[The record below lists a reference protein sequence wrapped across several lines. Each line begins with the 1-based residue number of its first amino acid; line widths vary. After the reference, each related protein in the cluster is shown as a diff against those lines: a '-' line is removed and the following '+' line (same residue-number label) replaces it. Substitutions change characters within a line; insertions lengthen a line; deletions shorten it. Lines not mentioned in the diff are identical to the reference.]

1 MRKTIIAIIILVLG
15 LAYGVK
21 DKGNIV
27 GQGFSLANEQLAA
40 DLTIPKSIN
49 FQGYLYR
56 DGNPMDTI
64 MNMWFGIYD
73 TPTSGTQL
81 FQQTVN
87 NVTVTKGW
95 FTISLDNI
103 PNSVFPVTGPTRYL
117 EVKAPAT
124 GPALSPRISL
134 VSVGYSYHSIT
145 ADSAEYAKAAPL
157 SRPITPPVYSTEIRD
172 TTITTAKIKD
182 GAITSSKI
190 LDGTISGIDIAKPCT
205 LTATADWPN
214 SILQIKNNG
223 SGNGIKIDS
232 AGTYGIYVDKVGFA
246 GVEVYR
252 SNQAGVYVYRARV
265 DGVWVDS
272 AGSNGVYVNRAG
284 SNGLLVSY
292 APDCGVRVDSSAV
305 LGIDIRRAG
314 ATGVNIRRTGTGVY
328 VDTASSAG
336 IRVRR
341 GSQGVRIDTVNFE
354 GVSIK
359 RAGTDGL
366 NIMSAAQSG
375 AYVTR
380 AGSSGYYVDSANYGF
395 NVNRAARNGVNVS
408 RTGWNGI
415 QIDTAVRNGVSIT
428 RADSNGLRIRHAGF
442 RGVHIDT
449 TMNDGINIGKT
460 GTSGIFIDKAG
471 SQGIWI
477 DSAHN
482 DGIYVWETGASGLF
496 IGRAGSQGVWVDR
509 ANGFGVY
516 VRRAGSNGVYVD
528 SAGAEAIYCK
538 GQSDNWTIK
547 GESYS
552 EGAGILGI
560 AHGYTNVGVKG
571 YADRGC
577 GVFAVTDTMYNSA
590 AVLQNNWGS
599 SYPGLIV
606 YGTSIFNGAKSGFV
620 TDVCVNDGPDKL
632 EPGDVVVIS
641 GYAPAIIGEIPVI
654 KVRKANQ
661 ANMSGVVG
669 IVDSRQIYNPEGA
682 KLTRDPAPTKAP
694 PVIIH
699 YSEGSVDASEYLM
712 VVTLGSYKQV
722 KVDASYGPIR
732 PGDILVSSPTPG
744 YAMKSDSPKTGTV
757 IGKALSSL
765 ETGKGKIPIMVMLQ

>member
-1 MRKTIIAIIILVLG
+1 MRSIFITLIVLIAGLVYSAQDTDVLT
-15 LAYGVK
+15 
-21 DKGNIV
+21 
-27 GQGFSLANEQLAA
+27 GQSALSGFSLDAEM
-40 DLTIPKSIN
+40 TIPKSIN

-56 DGNPMDTI
+56 DGTPMDTT
-64 MNMWFGIYD
+64 MDMWFGIYD
-73 TPTSGTQL
+73 SPSVGSLL
-81 FQQTVN
+81 FQQTIN
-87 NVTVTKGW
+87 NVLVSKGW
-95 FTISLDNI
+95 FTVSLDNI
-103 PNSVFPVTGPTRYL
+103 PNSVFPVAGPTRYL

-124 GPALSPRISL
+124 GQALSPRVSL
-134 VSVGYSYHSIT
+134 VSVAYSYHSIT

-172 TTITTAKIKD
+172 TTIITGNLRD
-182 GAITSSKI
+182 GAVTSAKI

-205 LTATADWPN
+205 LSATADWPN

-442 RGVHIDT
+442 RGVNIDT
-449 TMNDGINIGKT
+449 VVNDGINIGKT
-460 GTSGIFIDKAG
+460 GASGIFIAKAG
-471 SQGIWI
+471 TQGVWV
-477 DSAHN
+477 DSAGN
-482 DGIYVWETGASGLF
+482 DGINIGKTGASGLF

-516 VRRAGSNGVYVD
+516 VRRAGTNGVYVD
-528 SAGAEAIYCK
+528 SAAAEAIYCK
-538 GQSDNWTIK
+538 GKSDNWTIK

-552 EGAGILGI
+552 DGAGVLGI
-560 AHGYTNVGVKG
+560 ANGYTNIGVKG
-571 YADRGC
+571 YAPRGC
-577 GVFAVTDTMYNSA
+577 GVFAQTDTEYNAA
-590 AVLQNNWGS
+590 AVVQNYWAPSGV
-599 SYPGLIV
+599 GLMV
-606 YGTSIFNGAKSGFV
+606 YGTSIFNGPKSGFV
-620 TDVCVNDGPDKL
+620 VDVCVNDGPDKL
-632 EPGDVVVIS
+632 EPGDVVVIT
-641 GYAPAIIGEIPVI
+641 GYAPAVIGEIPVI
-654 KVRKANQ
+654 KVLKANQ

-669 IVDSRQIYNPEGA
+669 IVDSRQIFNPEGA
-682 KLTRDPAPTKAP
+682 KINKDRISTKAP
-694 PVIIH
+694 PAVFR
-699 YSEGSVDASEYLM
+699 YGEGLVDDNEYLF